1 MNIIENMK
9 TKRIIALALLLVGV
23 SHVQAQ
29 NTRMNVLLVM
39 IDDLNAMVGC
49 LDGPIITPNL
59 DKLAD
64 VSLKFTEA
72 HCALPSCNPSRTAML
87 TGKRAEVTKVYN
99 NSIPFRSTP
108 ESRDL
113 ITLPQLL
120 KANGYN
126 TLHAGKIFHHRRNTN
141 SDPDP
146 LSDPISWTFQAS
158 INSGLHFGRNF
169 KKEFL
174 DENGVPL
181 WIRRGFGVPDEEA
194 GRKIKSTWS
203 YGPSDVE
210 PTNTLDFNAAEF
222 GRAYLTGDTSD
233 PEVVK
238 APGRDE
244 KPFFLAIGIFRPH
257 IAMIVPQQFFDLY
270 ETPGNKHR
278 LELPAF
284 PDNDLD
290 DLPEGARA
298 GGHWFVKYVKP
309 YPEEHK
315 RLRHAYYASAT
326 YADAALGIVLDGL
339 ERSGK
344 ADNTIVIVM
353 GDHGYQLGEKE
364 RLGKAAL
371 WRGAT
376 RTPMVIKVPR
386 KPAGV
391 VNDPVS
397 MIDIYPTLVDILG
410 LKAPHELAGESL
422 LPLIND
428 PGSKREV
435 PVIISTTNQNQ
446 SIAVVRHHWNYI
458 NYSNGDEELYD
469 HRKDPLEHHNLL
481 FDGNLKPEYRKKA
494 DELKR
499 FIPENRTK

>member
-1 MNIIENMK
+1 MK
-9 TKRIIALALLLVGV
+9 KGKYLVFTLLLAGIVQ
-23 SHVQAQ
+23 VQAQ
-29 NTRMNVLLVM
+29 ETRMNVLLVM

-64 VSLKFTEA
+64 ASLKFTEA
-72 HCALPSCNPSRTAML
+72 HCALPSCNPSRTAMF
-87 TGKRAEVTKVYN
+87 TGMRPELTKVYN

-108 ESRDL
+108 ESKDL

-120 KANGYN
+120 EANGYN
-126 TLHAGKIFHHRRNTN
+126 TLHAGKIFHHRRNTKPE
-141 SDPDP
+141 PDP
-146 LSDPISWTFQAS
+146 LSDPVSWTFQAS
-158 INSGLHFGRNF
+158 IDGGLHFGRNF
-169 KKEFL
+169 PKEFL

-181 WIRRGFGVPDEEA
+181 WIRRDFGVPDEEA
-194 GRKIKSTWS
+194 RKKIKSTWS

-222 GRAYLTGDTSD
+222 GHAYLTGDRSD
-233 PEVVK
+233 PEVAK
-238 APGRDE
+238 APGVNE

-257 IAMIVPQQFFDLY
+257 IALIVPQQFFDVY
-270 ETPGNKHR
+270 ETPENKYR
-278 LELPAF
+278 LELPDF
-284 PDNDLD
+284 PENDLD
-290 DLPEGARA
+290 DLPPGARS
-298 GGHWFVKYVKP
+298 GGHWFTKYVKP

-339 ERSGK
+339 EKSGK

-353 GDHGYQLGEKE
+353 GDHGFQLGEKD

-376 RTPMVIKVPR
+376 RTPMIIKVPG
-386 KPAGV
+386 KPAGIF
-391 VNDPVS
+391 NDPVS

-410 LKAPHELAGESL
+410 IEAPHELAGESL
-422 LPLIND
+422 LQLLDN
-428 PGSKREV
+428 PGATSDV
-435 PVIISTTNQNQ
+435 PVIISTTSSNQ
-446 SIAVVRHHWNYI
+446 SIGIVQHQWNYI

-469 HRKDPLEHHNLL
+469 HRTDPLEHHNLL
-481 FDGNLKPEYRKKA
+481 HSSNLKPKYRKKA
-494 DELKR
+494 DELKK